1 MCQTIIHYKIYNI
14 PYTAFHHDCQIE
26 TFENKDH
33 FQEEL
38 ISVEKGYESLVVKEI
53 KLKQKLQ

>member
-1 MCQTIIHYKIYNI
+1 MTVKLR
-14 PYTAFHHDCQIE
+14 F
-26 TFENKDH
+26 FENKDH